1 MRTSWQWHGYLR
13 RVLVHDGRPP
23 LRLNLDETSIV
34 LNHDDEKGV
43 VSQSSKG
50 KFVLVKKKSKKR
62 GSLTHVAMVCD
73 DTAVQPLLPQF
84 IIGNESVLRV
94 TDLSALETC
103 LPKNVIVIRA
113 KSSWVTVELF
123 IVILEMLR
131 KILTGNNIKRLPILL
146 LDCCPVHLHAH
157 VWRAAKK
164 NYIFLCFVPTHLT
177 WLLQPLDVKILRR
190 MKAHLRG
197 LYRRCQIH
205 SKSALVPVVQIIKN
219 LVEAIRKVLQ
229 GSAWGN
235 TFDVCGYSSTTSE
248 LTSSIK
254 RMFLESGA
262 TSYAVELGRP
272 TEEEVLNILPLKR
285 KYDLKAILC
294 EPVVPSLPVQLG
306 SGYSVGHASSSAMGN
321 GLPAA
326 SSTGFPG
333 RLASMTNNTEQ
344 HAPIASRTRS
354 HSRLL
359 LAGEDSGQVTTETG
373 SVSPA
378 CPSSMPAL
386 GAATHPRTPAPKR
399 PRAMAMPRRK

>member
-1 MRTSWQWHGYLR
+1 MRTSWQWHGDLR

-123 IVILEMLR
+123 IVMLEMLR
-131 KILTGNNIKRLPILL
+131 KILNGNNIKRLPILL

-164 NYIFLCFVPTHLT
+164 NYIFL
-177 WLLQPLDVKILRR
+177 
-190 MKAHLRG
+190 
-197 LYRRCQIH
+197 
-205 SKSALVPVVQIIKN
+205 
-219 LVEAIRKVLQ
+219 
-229 GSAWGN
+229 
-235 TFDVCGYSSTTSE
+235 
-248 LTSSIK
+248 
-254 RMFLESGA
+254 
-262 TSYAVELGRP
+262 
-272 TEEEVLNILPLKR
+272 
-285 KYDLKAILC
+285 
-294 EPVVPSLPVQLG
+294 
-306 SGYSVGHASSSAMGN
+306 
-321 GLPAA
+321 
-326 SSTGFPG
+326 
-333 RLASMTNNTEQ
+333 
-344 HAPIASRTRS
+344 
-354 HSRLL
+354 
-359 LAGEDSGQVTTETG
+359 
-373 SVSPA
+373 
-378 CPSSMPAL
+378 
-386 GAATHPRTPAPKR
+386 
-399 PRAMAMPRRK
+399 